1 MAHVTWNLVA
11 YWSGMVRKIYETRT
25 LEIRHLV
32 HLFSKWSENLTE
44 VSRPFPSVQL
54 PLCQNESKY
63 ENEFRVQ
70 VFLSCRST
78 SFLYERFLRDDWF
91 WNGTEAQGDSNMACY
106 LANYMHSCWWCICFQ
121 AYSDEYSFLVYDSFE
136 RNMIQGNEWTVMSLS
151 AKFLMRAVFC
161 IFTPVSTN
169 TLEGSNSCCG
179 AVSND
184 CLILNPS

>member
-1 MAHVTWNLVA
+1 MAHVTWNFVA

-32 HLFSKWSENLTE
+32 RLFSKWSENLTE

-78 SFLYERFLRDDWF
+78 SLLYERFCATAGFETVQRHKVTQKWPVTLATTCTHAGDAFVSRPTRMNTASLCMTVLRGTWSKVTNEQSWVLALNF
-91 WNGTEAQGDSNMACY
+91 WCEQ
-106 LANYMHSCWWCICFQ
+106 
-121 AYSDEYSFLVYDSFE
+121 SFVALHPWV
-136 RNMIQGNEWTVMSLS
+136 RIRL
-151 AKFLMRAVFC
+151 KK
-161 IFTPVSTN
+161 
-169 TLEGSNSCCG
+169 SNSCCG

-184 CLILNPS
+184 CLIVNPS